1 MYRTK
6 GWAYETPIYQRVVA
20 QQGFDPMVQ
29 RGGRELGRLI
39 AQGIRSGKLGHNF
52 ARSLGRLR

>member
-6 GWAYETPIYQRVVA
+6 GWAYETPIYQQVA
-20 QQGFDPMVQ
+20 AQNGFDPLVQ
-29 RGGRELGRLI
+29 RAGRELGRMV
-39 AQGIRSGKLGHNF
+39 ANGIKSGTLGHSM